1 MRTFVVLSNG
11 VPAVAVDRL
20 SERKVS
26 GEEDGGYAETR
37 LRQVRVSAEGGGAC
51 LTRRI
56 PGVRLVVVVT
66 RYFMVVGQMVHWGN
80 L

>member
-37 LRQVRVSAEGGGAC
+37 FRQVRVSAEGGG
-51 LTRRI
+51 LLNEED
-56 PGVRLVVVVT
+56 PGRASCRGRDKIFHGCRTGGTL
-66 RYFMVVGQMVHWGN
+66 G
-80 L
+80 